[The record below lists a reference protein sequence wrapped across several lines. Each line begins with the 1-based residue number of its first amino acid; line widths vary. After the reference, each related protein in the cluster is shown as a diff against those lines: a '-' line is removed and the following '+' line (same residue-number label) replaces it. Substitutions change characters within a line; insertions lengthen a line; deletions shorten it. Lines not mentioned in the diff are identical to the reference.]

1 MSEYSYVSNDELI
14 EMILRSE
21 DLSPSER
28 ELVGRFEDAVEEL
41 ESLRSIRDFIFETG
55 VPTTKIAAALRV
67 IYDSLEEQKH
77 GL

>member
-41 ESLRSIRDFIFETG
+41 EGLRSIRDFIFETG
-55 VPTTKIAAALRV
+55 VPATKIAAALRI
-67 IYDSLEEQKH
+67 IYDSLEEQK
-77 GL
+77 